1 MNGRRVGGVGTAP
14 CSGNSAF
21 WDSLLVAVTCSSGS
35 PDETLYI
42 GHHIATMLYMTSC
55 IMVGHGDL
63 SVML

>member
-1 MNGRRVGGVGTAP
+1 
-14 CSGNSAF
+14 
-21 WDSLLVAVTCSSGS
+21 LLVAVTCSSGS